1 MPIKKLDS
9 ESETWATVVLR
20 SLAIAGK
27 PGKYI
32 SIENGPIADNIPK
45 TSMRKNLLL
54 PFMLQISGKIMPVYS
69 HSPRPSRISILD
81 FLQT

>member
-9 ESETWATVVLR
+9 ERETCATVVFR

-32 SIENGPIADNIPK
+32 SIENGPIAESIPN
-45 TSMRKNLLL
+45 TSIRKNLLL
-54 PFMLQISGKIMPVYS
+54 PFMLQIGGKTMPE
-69 HSPRPSRISILD
+69 
-81 FLQT
+81 FLGHKHKPVLR

>member
-9 ESETWATVVLR
+9 ERETCAIVVSR

-32 SIENGPIADNIPK
+32 SIENGPMADNMPK

-54 PFMLQISGKIMPVYS
+54 VFMVQNSCKTMQQ
-69 HSPRPSRISILD
+69 
-81 FLQT
+81 F

>member
-9 ESETWATVVLR
+9 ERETCATVVLR

-32 SIENGPIADNIPK
+32 SIENGPIADSIPN

-54 PFMLQISGKIMPVYS
+54 PFMLKIKGKIMPAFFT
-69 HSPRPSRISILD
+69 I
-81 FLQT
+81 